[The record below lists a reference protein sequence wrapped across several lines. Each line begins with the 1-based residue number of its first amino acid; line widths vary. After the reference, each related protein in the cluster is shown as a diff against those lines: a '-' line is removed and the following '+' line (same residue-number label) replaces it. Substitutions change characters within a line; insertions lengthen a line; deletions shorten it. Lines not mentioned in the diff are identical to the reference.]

1 VFAVEGVAIE
11 HVRLRRAQV
20 ELPVARLR
28 LSHLFSSVALH
39 PTAMPPSALLIVR
52 SMSDPLPG
60 RIARQFAAAPVA
72 SNAWESAA
80 QSQLDALYRRAAR
93 PAHGPVPLSAEAVL
107 FADYAELLVCLTLS
121 WNVSMASAWWW
132 KFILRTSV
140 PQPSAWADV
149 WAEHP
154 QYVPSALRQL
164 HAQGKALLVL
174 AQMTPVQ
181 AWRLL
186 LAVAEAFGL
195 PVSALVSGGV
205 RPAPVAAAPQWPVT
219 KRSASP
225 PGAAVPTHPDETERN
240 VDHLYAWASPWELL
254 APASTIPIAFGV
266 ERHALL
272 GLSLLL
278 ATTPHIPSSAVF
290 ALELRSW
297 FAAERAKENPATS
310 DVQSSVSSVQ
320 LMQVQLSSGEALKR
334 KNDFAAPSLAED
346 DRVETA
352 GSPPRATVAESL
364 VASSSLDVAS
374 RAGAP
379 SLETAISTKAQ
390 SELRLGNGSRT
401 CLGGVFYLIQ
411 LLLRSDLL
419 FFDIGLGGWALLDL
433 LARCLLYP
441 RWAEVSEDP
450 VWQALALL
458 DGREP
463 GTDPGVAF
471 EPQTLYE
478 APESWL
484 RDLEPCRRY
493 VRFRS
498 GRMELWNP
506 EGFLTLDV
514 LQESPARLASDPPSP
529 PVGWAQRRA
538 WRHHAAVCVAGL
550 TIAPPLRRFLHF
562 LLPYARWRLRRALG
576 EANLNEVL
584 SRKGMLYVTHSHVD
598 LAMTMD
604 QISLPAR
611 LAGLDANPG
620 WVPLLGRVIRFH
632 FVDHQFSRGA
642 GS

>member
-1 VFAVEGVAIE
+1 VFAVEGATIE

-20 ELPVARLR
+20 EPPVARLR
-28 LSHLFSSVALH
+28 LSHLLSSVALH
-39 PTAMPPSALLIVR
+39 PTAMSPSALLIVR

-72 SNAWESAA
+72 SNEWESAA
-80 QSQLDALYRRAAR
+80 QSQLDVLYRRAAR
-93 PAHGPVPLSAEAVL
+93 PALGPVPLSAEAVL
-107 FADYAELLVCLTLS
+107 FADYAELLVCLALS

-132 KFILRTSV
+132 KFVLRTSV
-140 PQPSAWADV
+140 PRPSAWVDV

-164 HAQGKALLVL
+164 HGQGQAILVVE
-174 AQMTPVQ
+174 QMTPVR

-195 PVSALVSGGV
+195 PVSALVSGSL
-205 RPAPVAAAPQWPVT
+205 RPIPVAAAPESPVT
-219 KRSASP
+219 KWSGSS
-225 PGAAVPTHPDETERN
+225 PGAAVSTHQDETSPK
-240 VDHLYAWASPWELL
+240 VDHPSPWEPL
-254 APASTIPIAFGV
+254 ASASTIPIAFGV

-278 ATTPHIPSSAVF
+278 ATTPHISSSAVF

-297 FAAERAKENPATS
+297 LAAERAKENPATS
-310 DVQSSVSSVQ
+310 DVQPSVSSVPPI
-320 LMQVQLSSGEALKR
+320 QVQPLSVEALEHK
-334 KNDFAAPSLAED
+334 KDFAAPSSAEN
-346 DRVETA
+346 DRFETTI
-352 GSPPRATVAESL
+352 SPQAPFAENR
-364 VASSSLDVAS
+364 VVSSLPDAVAPRDVPTS
-374 RAGAP
+374 
-379 SLETAISTKAQ
+379 EIVTTTKAQ
-390 SELRLGNGSRT
+390 AELHLENGSRT
-401 CLGGVFYLIQ
+401 SLGGVFYLIQ

-419 FFDIGLGGWALLDL
+419 FFDIGFGGWALLDL
-433 LARCLLYP
+433 LARCLLYQ

-450 VWQALALL
+450 VWEALALL

-463 GTDPGVAF
+463 GTDPGAAF
-471 EPQTLYE
+471 EPQALYE

-498 GRMELWNP
+498 GHVELWHP
-506 EGFLTLDV
+506 EGFLTLDA
-514 LQESPARLASDPPSP
+514 LQESPEWLAGDPSP
-529 PVGWAQRRA
+529 APLGRAQRRA
-538 WRHHAAVCVAGL
+538 WRQNAAVCVAGL
-550 TIAPPLRRFLHF
+550 NISPPLRRFLHF
-562 LLPYARWRLRRALG
+562 ILPYARWRLRRALG
-576 EANLNEVL
+576 EANLVEVL

-611 LAGLDANPG
+611 LAGLDADPG

-632 FVDHQFSRGA
+632 FVDNQFSRGA